1 MKAHTIILGVCLIIS
16 VGCLGSGY
24 MMNGFWMVIPIL
36 SAMAIFW
43 AITKKKSAFWSASG
57 LLMIYVVL
65 AGIGVLINLSIY
77 LMIVGCTSALV
88 CWDLMHFRDGVV
100 DIPSKESLILLERDR
115 LQSLAAAVVT
125 SLMLT
130 LISLQINLQFQ
141 FGAIVLIVFLAVGC
155 LTYGAQYVLR
165 KH

>member
-1 MKAHTIILGVCLIIS
+1 MKAHTIILGICLVIS

-43 AITKKKSAFWSASG
+43 AITKKKPAFWSASG
-57 LLMIYVVL
+57 LLMIYIVL

-88 CWDLMHFRDGVV
+88 CWDLVHFRDGVV
-100 DIPSKESLILLERDR
+100 DIPSKESLVLLERDR
-115 LQSLAAAVVT
+115 LQSLAAVVVA

-130 LISLQINLQFQ
+130 LISLQISLQFH
-141 FGAIVLIVFLAVGC
+141 FGAIVLLVLMAVGC
-155 LTYGAQYVLR
+155 LTYGLQYNR
-165 KH
+165 INH